1 MFPNFRR
8 ASTVKIK
15 FPTFHASFCQIYF
28 PKGTRS
34 PLETSFPKNSG
45 SRIGPET
52 TTMVASCSLTNRSR
66 SGICEIGIHLEPIIG
81 LIPARFQSSV
91 PVAQANKWSG
101 TCPDRFWLFEYNSS
115 AKMRLVT
122 RWNPCSST
130 RQSSLPDYRSTC
142 FQPTPLPS
150 TFRPVQICATSR
162 ILRSRIELL

>member
-1 MFPNFRR
+1 M
-8 ASTVKIK
+8 
-15 FPTFHASFCQIYF
+15 
-28 PKGTRS
+28 
-34 PLETSFPKNSG
+34 ETSFPKNSG

-52 TTMVASCSLTNRSR
+52 TTVVASCSLTNRSR

-101 TCPDRFWLFEYNSS
+101 TCPDGFWLFEYNSS

-130 RQSSLPDYRSTC
+130 RQSSLPHYRSTC

-150 TFRPVQICATSR
+150 TFRPVQICASRATSR